1 MKKTLAQHLKQISM
15 NLDFAQ
21 DEINHAIQDDMD
33 SRDVIWD
40 ELHMT
45 FNDGYLMGQISVLLE
60 LAETAKRMDGSRLI
74 YKGSTQ
80 L

>member
-33 SRDVIWD
+33 SYDVIWD

-45 FNDGYLMGQISVLLE
+45 FRSGDLMGQVSVLLE
-60 LAETAKRMDGSRLI
+60 LAQRAKRAEDNHSKCNRL
-74 YKGSTQ
+74 
-80 L
+80 